1 MYASRTTRLSLAAL
15 TALGLT
21 ALPHTAH
28 AQNFTDIT
36 GFAKNGN
43 LHTNLNAQYPNDGIF
58 SPGVFGGVSFDI
70 TADGQG
76 KDFTGITNGAP
87 AIVPVGVFGVTDVY
101 TLLNGFAP
109 NAGQTGAT
117 VTFTGSAGATQTFT
131 LVNGTDVRDFYQGN
145 FANTIN
151 GTTTQQILSVM
162 DNGGANTGGTPQTSN
177 AKSGSFGT
185 YVFDAQHFTLN
196 SAFATQTLTGF
207 TVTNGSGS
215 IANILSAVTVAAAPA
230 AVPEASTTV
239 SLGLLLAFGLGG
251 VVLARKKSA
260 VA

>member
-1 MYASRTTRLSLAAL
+1 MHTSRPAILRLAAL

-21 ALPHTAH
+21 ILPRTAQ

-70 TADGQG
+70 AADGQG
-76 KDFTGITNGAP
+76 EDFAGITNGAP
-87 AIVPVGVFGVTDVY
+87 ASVPVGVFGVTDVY
-101 TLLNGFAP
+101 TLINGFGPVA
-109 NAGQTGAT
+109 NQTGAT

-131 LVNGTDVRDFYQGN
+131 LVNGTDVRDFYQGGY
-145 FANTIN
+145 ANTVN
-151 GTTTQQILSVM
+151 GTTTQQVFSVAGV
-162 DNGGANTGGTPQTSN
+162 GGAGTGSTPQTST
-177 AKSGSFGT
+177 AGSGDHGT
-185 YVFDAQHFTLN
+185 YVLDAQHFTLD

-215 IANILSAVTVAAAPA
+215 QANFLSAVTVA

-239 SLGLLLAFGLGG
+239 SFGLLLALGLGG
-251 VVLARKKSA
+251 VMVARKKRVLA
-260 VA
+260 

>member
-21 ALPHTAH
+21 VLPHTAH
-28 AQNFTDIT
+28 AQNFTDVT

-70 TADGQG
+70 TADSQG

-101 TLLNGFAP
+101 TLLNGGGP
-109 NAGQTGAT
+109 NANQTGAT

-131 LVNGTDVRDFYQGN
+131 LVNGTDVRDFYRGA

-151 GTTTQQILSVM
+151 GTTTQQVFSVV
-162 DNGGANTGGTPQTSN
+162 DTGGAGTSSTPQTSTAN
-177 AKSGSFGT
+177 NGLFGT
-185 YVFDAQHFTLN
+185 YVLDAQHFALN

-207 TVTNGSGS
+207 TVTNGPGS
-215 IANILSAVTVAAAPA
+215 ENNFLSAVAAVAA

-239 SLGLLLAFGLGG
+239 SLGLLLALGLGG